1 MGALIAPL
9 GAFDRM
15 SVGFPGVVRDGV
27 VRTVPNFAPGNR
39 HLGIAEAERL
49 GYRAF
54 ALARR
59 VLTGDRA

>member
-27 VRTVPNFAPGNR
+27 VRTAPNFAPGNR
-39 HLGIAEAERL
+39 H
-49 GYRAF
+49 
-54 ALARR
+54 
-59 VLTGDRA
+59 TGNNRCCGETTR